1 MEELLREANK
11 QILALKDEIKKKDLI
26 IDALTKQLEEL
37 KKNLKQ

>member
-1 MEELLREANK
+1 MEELLKEANK